1 MADRMAGRVL
11 NGRYELLGVL
21 GGGGM
26 ALVYRARDR
35 VLNRFV
41 AVKLL
46 REQYASDPTF
56 LQRFTRE
63 AQAAGALSHPNIVS
77 VYDVGQDG
85 PDHHI
90 VMEYV
95 PGETL
100 RALLD
105 RQAPLPVV
113 QAVEITA
120 GILGALEYAHRN
132 GLIHR
137 DIKPGN
143 VLITPQGTIK
153 VVDFGIAKGAT
164 DLSLTGA
171 GLALGTAAYFSPEQ
185 AKGDRVVPQSD
196 IYSLGVTL
204 YEMLTG
210 RLPFES
216 DTDVGMAFKH
226 ISDAPIPPRQLNPA
240 IPPALNAIV
249 LKAMAKDPAQRF
261 ASAAQMEQALRNYA
275 AFGAQHT
282 MAAPV
287 VPVASAVPSGPPPTA
302 ARQRPVVP
310 PPPLAQPMRPVPT
323 VVPAYGGNSNA

>member
-63 AQAAGALSHPNIVS
+63 AQAAAPCRTPTSSRSMTWARTAPYH
-77 VYDVGQDG
+77 Y
-85 PDHHI
+85 I

-100 RALLD
+100 RDLIE
-105 RQAPLPVV
+105 RQAPLPVD

-120 GILGALEYAHRN
+120 GILAALEYAHRN

-164 DLSLTGA
+164 DLSLTAPASRWARRPTCRPSKRGA
-171 GLALGTAAYFSPEQ
+171 RARGCSRTCT
-185 AKGDRVVPQSD
+185 RW
-196 IYSLGVTL
+196 
-204 YEMLTG
+204 
-210 RLPFES
+210 
-216 DTDVGMAFKH
+216 
-226 ISDAPIPPRQLNPA
+226 
-240 IPPALNAIV
+240 
-249 LKAMAKDPAQRF
+249 
-261 ASAAQMEQALRNYA
+261 ALRC
-275 AFGAQHT
+275 
-282 MAAPV
+282 MRCLR
-287 VPVASAVPSGPPPTA
+287 A
-302 ARQRPVVP
+302 ARPSR
-310 PPPLAQPMRPVPT
+310 ATRTSAWPT
-323 VVPAYGGNSNA
+323 STSTSSRSRRAN